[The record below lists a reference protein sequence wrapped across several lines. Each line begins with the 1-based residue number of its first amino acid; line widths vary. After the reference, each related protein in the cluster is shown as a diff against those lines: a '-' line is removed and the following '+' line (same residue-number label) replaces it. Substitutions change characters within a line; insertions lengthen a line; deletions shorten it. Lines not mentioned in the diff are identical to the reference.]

1 VVIEFL
7 GLPGAGKTT
16 MAERLVRRLG
26 AGGLACGDSAGIGR
40 LRGGRAEHY
49 ARLAI
54 YTLGRC
60 RYVPSAMRLA
70 AAVTPARLARW
81 RYATMLTVWDYRLS
95 LVRRR
100 RYDAL
105 VLDQGPLQSAWCVLL
120 EGSLRS
126 EPALRSAVGNLLA
139 SQALSFAFIRVDVTP
154 ELAAGRIERRGPMAA
169 PFDRGRLETQRL
181 LAGHRAQLE
190 RVLDLAADLTGA
202 PVLRLDGSAPLE
214 VNDRRIDAFVN
225 RLSIRGA

>member
-1 VVIEFL
+1 MVIEFL

-26 AGGLACGDSAGIGR
+26 AGGLACGDSAGVGR

-54 YTLGRC
+54 HTLARW
-60 RYVPSAMRLA
+60 RSVPPAMRLA
-70 AAVTPARLARW
+70 AAVTPPRLARW
-81 RYATMLTVWDYRLS
+81 RYATMLTVWAYRLS

-105 VLDQGPLQSAWCVLL
+105 VLDQGPLQTAWCVLL

-126 EPALRSAVGNLLA
+126 EPALRNVVGGLLTG
-139 SQALSFAFIRVDVTP
+139 QALSFAFIHVDVAP
-154 ELAAGRIERRGPMAA
+154 EIAAVRIERRGPMAA
-169 PFDRGRLETQRL
+169 PFDRGQMETRRL
-181 LAGHRAQLE
+181 LTGHRAQLE
-190 RVLDLAADLTGA
+190 QVLDLAASLTGA

-214 VNDRRIDAFVN
+214 VNDRRIDDFVS
-225 RLSIRGA
+225 RLPIRRA

>member
-16 MAERLVRRLG
+16 MAERLVRRLD
-26 AGGLACGDSAGIGR
+26 AGGLACGDSAGVGR
-40 LRGGRAEHY
+40 WRGGRVQHY
-49 ARLAI
+49 ARLAT
-54 YTLGRC
+54 YTLRRC
-60 RYVPSAMRLA
+60 RYVPSALRLA
-70 AAVTPARLARW
+70 AAVRPPSVARW
-81 RYATMLTVWDYRLS
+81 RYAAMLTVWAYRLS

-126 EPALRSAVGNLLA
+126 EPALRNAVGNLLVGQPLA
-139 SQALSFAFIRVDVTP
+139 FAFIHVDVPP
-154 ELAAGRIERRGPMAA
+154 EVAAVRIERRGPMAA
-169 PFDRGRLETQRL
+169 PFHRGRLDTQRL
-181 LAGHRAQLE
+181 LAGHRAQLQ
-190 RVLDLAADLTGA
+190 RVLDLAVDLTGA
-202 PVLRLDGSAPLE
+202 PVLRLDGSASLE

-225 RLSIRGA
+225 RLPIRGA